1 MSLSFSV
8 GIPLKGPVHWLML
21 IHPCSA
27 LAGTRGPLGSPVT
40 ITVQPPPHPFS
51 RQLTQPPSSTGP
63 LRHPH
68 FGSRHASVDVGA
80 CLGPS
85 PLGHTG
91 ADGVQA
97 CRLVLF
103 LFIHRSIHPNKCPP
117 TLHLQFGTE
126 NKAKFPPLLLFIA
139 NLPKTPSSLL
149 LLPPPSVPVST
160 GDGVEQNRKASRTEP
175 KGKTK
180 VAGPQTP
187 EINSQRERRETG
199 SIQWNH

>member
-1 MSLSFSV
+1 M
-8 GIPLKGPVHWLML
+8 
-21 IHPCSA
+21 
-27 LAGTRGPLGSPVT
+27 
-40 ITVQPPPHPFS
+40 
-51 RQLTQPPSSTGP
+51 
-63 LRHPH
+63 
-68 FGSRHASVDVGA
+68 
-80 CLGPS
+80 
-85 PLGHTG
+85 
-91 ADGVQA
+91 QA

-103 LFIHRSIHPNKCPP
+103 LFIHHSIHPNKCPP